1 MSMTNKPV
9 EPSME
14 EILASIR
21 KIIAE
26 EPIGTRPDPVNHQA
40 AKAAPRSDG
49 GQKRSP
55 MLEALAIDDVVD
67 MAGGAGQS
75 PGAGGRGVAA
85 NGTHGGVSG
94 QEKRAAAQSTRPAE
108 ATMTGNGAAR
118 SEEAKPVA
126 DLRSPDGLGATVPGR
141 KAELDTPPERP
152 AAQSV
157 DAALSE
163 AQKKVDRHFGSLPEP
178 AERPAPLGLR
188 SIRDPL
194 RDVKAAGGSLTSR
207 VAAATQAAQAEPVA
221 DKARGGNGAAG
232 AGTTAAAAP
241 AKQTETTP
249 ATKTD
254 GTAAKVTGQATVAT
268 STPVSATQSESTKP
282 AAGQSKAS
290 LEEAVAEMLRPMLN
304 TWLEANLSRIVE
316 QVVREH
322 VAKTPLPG
330 KDKPAA

>member
-1 MSMTNKPV
+1 MTNKPV

-26 EPIGTRPDPVNHQA
+26 EPIGTRPDPVHQQA
-40 AKAAPRSDG
+40 GKAAPRSDAG
-49 GQKRSP
+49 PKRSP

-75 PGAGGRGVAA
+75 PGAGGRSASA
-85 NGTHGGVSG
+85 NGANGGASG
-94 QEKRAAAQSTRPAE
+94 QDKRAAPQSTQPVE
-108 ATMTGNGAAR
+108 ATVTGNGAAR
-118 SEEAKPVA
+118 AEEAKPAA
-126 DLRSPDGLGATVPGR
+126 DARSPDALGATVPGR

-157 DAALSE
+157 DAVLSE

-194 RDVKAAGGSLTSR
+194 RDVKAAAGSLTSR
-207 VAAATQAAQAEPVA
+207 VAAATQAAAEPVV
-221 DKARGGNGAAG
+221 DKVRVGNGAAG
-232 AGTTAAAAP
+232 AATTTTGTPAKQAETAAATKADGTAMATRQTTAA
-241 AKQTETTP
+241 TP
-249 ATKTD
+249 
-254 GTAAKVTGQATVAT
+254 
-268 STPVSATQSESTKP
+268 TPVSAAQSEPAKP

-304 TWLEANLSRIVE
+304 TWLEANLPRIVE

>member
-26 EPIGTRPDPVNHQA
+26 EPIGTRPDPVHQQA
-40 AKAAPRSDG
+40 GKAAPRSDG
-49 GQKRSP
+49 GPKRSP

-75 PGAGGRGVAA
+75 PGAGGRSAST
-85 NGTHGGVSG
+85 NGAHGGASG
-94 QEKRAAAQSTRPAE
+94 QDKRAAPQSTQPVE
-108 ATMTGNGAAR
+108 ATVTTGNGAAR
-118 SEEAKPVA
+118 AEEAKPAA
-126 DLRSPDGLGATVPGR
+126 DARSPDALGATVPGR

-157 DAALSE
+157 DAVLSE

-194 RDVKAAGGSLTSR
+194 RDVKAAAGSLTSR
-207 VAAATQAAQAEPVA
+207 VAAATQAAAEPVV
-221 DKARGGNGAAG
+221 DKVRVGNGAAG
-232 AGTTAAAAP
+232 AATTVAGAP
-241 AKQTETTP
+241 AKQAET
-249 ATKTD
+249 
-254 GTAAKVTGQATVAT
+254 TAAKTDATAAKAT
-268 STPVSATQSESTKP
+268 AQTTAATPTPVSAAQSESTKP

-304 TWLEANLSRIVE
+304 TWLEANLPRIVE

-330 KDKPAA
+330 KDKPAV

>member
-26 EPIGTRPDPVNHQA
+26 EPIGTRPDPVHHHA
-40 AKAAPRSDG
+40 AKAPPRSDAG
-49 GQKRSP
+49 LKRP
-55 MLEALAIDDVVD
+55 PAAEALAIDDVLD

-75 PGAGGRGVAA
+75 PGAGGRSASAA
-85 NGTHGGVSG
+85 NGANGGVPVQGKSG
-94 QEKRAAAQSTRPAE
+94 APQSTRPAE
-108 ATMTGNGAAR
+108 AKAAGKGAAQV
-118 SEEAKPVA
+118 EEAKPA
-126 DLRSPDGLGATVPGR
+126 AAERPQDALGATVPGR
-141 KAELDTPPERP
+141 QAEFDTPPERP
-152 AAQSV
+152 AVQSV
-157 DAALSE
+157 DAVLSE
-163 AQKKVDRHFGSLPEP
+163 AQKKVDRHLGSLPEP

-194 RDVKAAGGSLTSR
+194 RDVKAAGGLMSR
-207 VAAATQAAQAEPVA
+207 VVAATQAAAAEPVA
-221 DKARGGNGAAG
+221 DKVRGANGAAG
-232 AGTTAAAAP
+232 AAATVASAP
-241 AKQTETTP
+241 AKQTEATP
-249 ATKTD
+249 AAKTD
-254 GTAAKVTGQATVAT
+254 GAAAKATGQTTAA
-268 STPVSATQSESTKP
+268 TPKPASAAQSESAKP

-304 TWLEANLSRIVE
+304 TWLEANLPRIVE

>member
-26 EPIGTRPDPVNHQA
+26 EPIGTRPDPVHQQA
-40 AKAAPRSDG
+40 SKAAPRSDG
-49 GQKRSP
+49 GPKRSP
-55 MLEALAIDDVVD
+55 MLGALAIDDVVD

-75 PGAGGRGVAA
+75 PGAGGRSASTNGA
-85 NGTHGGVSG
+85 NGGASG
-94 QEKRAAAQSTRPAE
+94 QDKRAAPQSTQAVE
-108 ATMTGNGAAR
+108 ATVTTGNGAAR
-118 SEEAKPVA
+118 AEEAKPAA
-126 DLRSPDGLGATVPGR
+126 DARSPDALGAMVPGR

-157 DAALSE
+157 DAVLSE

-194 RDVKAAGGSLTSR
+194 RDVKAAAGSLTSR
-207 VAAATQAAQAEPVA
+207 VAAATQAAAEPVV
-221 DKARGGNGAAG
+221 DKVRVGNGAAG
-232 AGTTAAAAP
+232 AATTTTGTPAKQAETAATKADGTATATRQTTAA
-241 AKQTETTP
+241 TP
-249 ATKTD
+249 
-254 GTAAKVTGQATVAT
+254 
-268 STPVSATQSESTKP
+268 TPVSAAQSEPTKP

-304 TWLEANLSRIVE
+304 TWLEANLPRIVE

>member
-26 EPIGTRPDPVNHQA
+26 EPIGTRPDPVHQQA
-40 AKAAPRSDG
+40 GKAAPRSDG
-49 GQKRSP
+49 GPKRSP

-75 PGAGGRGVAA
+75 PGAGGRSASA
-85 NGTHGGVSG
+85 NGANGGASG
-94 QEKRAAAQSTRPAE
+94 QDKRAAPQSTQAVE
-108 ATMTGNGAAR
+108 ATLTGNGAAR
-118 SEEAKPVA
+118 AEEAKPSA
-126 DLRSPDGLGATVPGR
+126 DARSPDALGATVPGR

-157 DAALSE
+157 DAVLSE

-194 RDVKAAGGSLTSR
+194 RDVKAAAGSLTSR
-207 VAAATQAAQAEPVA
+207 VAAATQAAAEPVV
-221 DKARGGNGAAG
+221 DKVRVGNGAAG
-232 AGTTAAAAP
+232 AATTTSGTPAKQAETAAATKADGTAMATRQTTAA
-241 AKQTETTP
+241 TP
-249 ATKTD
+249 
-254 GTAAKVTGQATVAT
+254 
-268 STPVSATQSESTKP
+268 TPVSAAQSEPAKP

-304 TWLEANLSRIVE
+304 TWLEANLPRIVE

>member
-26 EPIGTRPDPVNHQA
+26 EPIGTRPDPVNHHA
-40 AKAAPRSDG
+40 AKTSPRLDVAA
-49 GQKRSP
+49 KRSP
-55 MLEALAIDDVVD
+55 VPEALAMDDVLD

-75 PGAGGRGVAA
+75 PGAGARNGAA
-85 NGTHGGVSG
+85 KTAGTGGASILG
-94 QEKRAAAQSTRPAE
+94 KAAAQTTQAADAKVTSTA
-108 ATMTGNGAAR
+108 AAR
-118 SEEAKPVA
+118 AEETKTAAPERSA
-126 DLRSPDGLGATVPGR
+126 DTLGATVPGR

-152 AAQSV
+152 AAQNV
-157 DAALSE
+157 DTVLAD

-194 RDVKAAGGSLTSR
+194 RDVKPANSSLMSR
-207 VAAATQAAQAEPVA
+207 VAATQAAAEAVT
-221 DKARGGNGAAG
+221 DKVRGANGAGG
-232 AGTTAAAAP
+232 AATATGTP
-241 AKQTETTP
+241 AKQTDTAPEKADGAAAKATAQTMAATAVTP
-249 ATKTD
+249 AEP
-254 GTAAKVTGQATVAT
+254 AKA
-268 STPVSATQSESTKP
+268 
-282 AAGQSKAS
+282 AAGQTKAS

>member
-26 EPIGTRPDPVNHQA
+26 EPIGTRPDPVHQQA
-40 AKAAPRSDG
+40 GKAAPRSDG
-49 GQKRSP
+49 GPKRSP

-75 PGAGGRGVAA
+75 PGAGGRSASA
-85 NGTHGGVSG
+85 NGANGGASG
-94 QEKRAAAQSTRPAE
+94 QDKRAAPQSTQPVE
-108 ATMTGNGAAR
+108 ATVTGNGAAR
-118 SEEAKPVA
+118 AEEAKPAA
-126 DLRSPDGLGATVPGR
+126 DARSPDALGATVPGR

-157 DAALSE
+157 DAVLSE

-194 RDVKAAGGSLTSR
+194 RDVKAAAGSLTSR
-207 VAAATQAAQAEPVA
+207 VAAATQAAAEPVV
-221 DKARGGNGAAG
+221 DKVRVGNGAAG
-232 AGTTAAAAP
+232 AATTTTGTPAKQAETAATKADGTAMATRQTTAA
-241 AKQTETTP
+241 TP
-249 ATKTD
+249 
-254 GTAAKVTGQATVAT
+254 
-268 STPVSATQSESTKP
+268 TPVSAAQSEPAKP

-304 TWLEANLSRIVE
+304 TWLEANLPRIVE

>member
-26 EPIGTRPDPVNHQA
+26 EPIGTRPDPVNHQT
-40 AKAAPRSDG
+40 AKASPRLDAG
-49 GQKRSP
+49 PRRSP
-55 MLEALAIDDVVD
+55 APEALAIDDVLD
-67 MAGGAGQS
+67 MAGGTGQS
-75 PGAGGRGVAA
+75 PGAGTR
-85 NGTHGGVSG
+85 NGATKNGADGSASTAG
-94 QEKRAAAQSTRPAE
+94 KPAAAQNTQSAD
-108 ATMTGNGAAR
+108 AKVASHGAAR
-118 SEEAKPVA
+118 AEEAKPA
-126 DLRSPDGLGATVPGR
+126 APERSADGLGATVSVR

-157 DAALSE
+157 DAVLAD
-163 AQKKVDRHFGSLPEP
+163 AQKKVERHFGSLPEP

-194 RDVKAAGGSLTSR
+194 RDVRPANSSLMSR
-207 VAAATQAAQAEPVA
+207 VAATQAAAESVT
-221 DKARGGNGAAG
+221 DKVRGANGAGG
-232 AGTTAAAAP
+232 AATAASTP
-241 AKQTETTP
+241 AKQTETAP
-249 ATKTD
+249 EKTD
-254 GTAAKVTGQATVAT
+254 GAAAKATVQTKAAT
-268 STPVSATQSESTKP
+268 ATPASVTPAEPAKP
-282 AAGQSKAS
+282 AAGQTKAS

-322 VAKTPLPG
+322 VAKTTLPG

>member
-26 EPIGTRPDPVNHQA
+26 EPIGTRPDPVNQHA
-40 AKAAPRSDG
+40 AKASPRSDAT
-49 GQKRSP
+49 QRRSP
-55 MLEALAIDDVVD
+55 APEALAIDDVLD

-75 PGAGGRGVAA
+75 PGAGARSGAATNSTNGGAA
-85 NGTHGGVSG
+85 NLG
-94 QEKRAAAQSTRPAE
+94 KPAAAQTTQPAD
-108 ATMTGNGAAR
+108 AKLTGNGAAPVK
-118 SEEAKPVA
+118 EAKSAAPE
-126 DLRSPDGLGATVPGR
+126 RSTDTLIATDPGR
-141 KAELDTPPERP
+141 KAELDTPPERA

-157 DAALSE
+157 DAALNE
-163 AQKKVDRHFGSLPEP
+163 AQKKVERHFGSLPEP

-194 RDVKAAGGSLTSR
+194 RDVKPAGGLMSR
-207 VAAATQAAQAEPVA
+207 VAAATQAAAAEPVV
-221 DKARGGNGAAG
+221 DKVRGANGAAG
-232 AGTTAAAAP
+232 AASAVTSATAKEATPVVRTDGAAANTVAQTKAATPAP
-241 AKQTETTP
+241 ATATQT
-249 ATKTD
+249 D
-254 GTAAKVTGQATVAT
+254 AAKPASGQT
-268 STPVSATQSESTKP
+268 
-282 AAGQSKAS
+282 KAS

-304 TWLEANLSRIVE
+304 TWLEANLPRIVE

-330 KDKPAA
+330 KDNPAA

>member
-26 EPIGTRPDPVNHQA
+26 EPIGTRPDPVHQQA
-40 AKAAPRSDG
+40 GKAAPRSDG
-49 GQKRSP
+49 GPKRSP

-75 PGAGGRGVAA
+75 PGTGGRSASA
-85 NGTHGGVSG
+85 NGSNGGASG
-94 QEKRAAAQSTRPAE
+94 QDKRAAPQSTQPVE
-108 ATMTGNGAAR
+108 ATVTGNGAAR
-118 SEEAKPVA
+118 AEEAKPAA
-126 DLRSPDGLGATVPGR
+126 DARSPDALGATVPGR

-157 DAALSE
+157 DAVLSE

-194 RDVKAAGGSLTSR
+194 RDVKAAAGSLTSR
-207 VAAATQAAQAEPVA
+207 VAAATQAAAEPVV
-221 DKARGGNGAAG
+221 DKVRVGNGAAG
-232 AGTTAAAAP
+232 AATTTTGTPAKQAETAAATKADGTAMATRQTTAA
-241 AKQTETTP
+241 TP
-249 ATKTD
+249 
-254 GTAAKVTGQATVAT
+254 
-268 STPVSATQSESTKP
+268 TPVSAAQSEPTKP

-304 TWLEANLSRIVE
+304 TWLEANLPRIVE

>member
-26 EPIGTRPDPVNHQA
+26 EPIGTRPDPVHQQA
-40 AKAAPRSDG
+40 GKAAPRSDG
-49 GQKRSP
+49 GPKRSP

-75 PGAGGRGVAA
+75 PGTGGRSASA
-85 NGTHGGVSG
+85 NGAHGGASG
-94 QEKRAAAQSTRPAE
+94 QDKRAAPQSTQAVE
-108 ATMTGNGAAR
+108 ATLTGNGAAR
-118 SEEAKPVA
+118 AEEAKPSA
-126 DLRSPDGLGATVPGR
+126 DARSPDALGATVPGR

-157 DAALSE
+157 DAVLSE

-194 RDVKAAGGSLTSR
+194 RDVRAAAGSLTSR
-207 VAAATQAAQAEPVA
+207 VAAATQAAAEPVV
-221 DKARGGNGAAG
+221 DKVRVGNGVAG
-232 AGTTAAAAP
+232 AATTAAVATATQAETTATKTDATAAKATAQTTAAAP
-241 AKQTETTP
+241 
-249 ATKTD
+249 
-254 GTAAKVTGQATVAT
+254 
-268 STPVSATQSESTKP
+268 TPVSATQSESTKP
-282 AAGQSKAS
+282 AAGQTKAS

-304 TWLEANLSRIVE
+304 TWLEANLPRIVE

-330 KDKPAA
+330 KDKPGA